1 MYTLSLHREYDLV
14 FEYGMNDYD
23 PDIHADIS
31 SYSYMFMPLSSNE
44 QYVGSAKNGIHVSSL
59 SVDLTEND
67 IAVLGYNCSVV
78 TNDWAIVFER
88 SHYYMYPKMKKAGD
102 YYINI
107 YLHGKRITSSPMLIR
122 IVASTLTLSNYQ
134 IWGKGLLGGEAGERL
149 DVYVRKTDMYGNPLD
164 CSNIGIVFSSSE
176 NITTIDKTRDDMRL
190 FHIAYFCQTLPQS
203 NTTVTLILYDGIK
216 QVYYSLPFDA
226 ISLYANKIDFEKSY
240 LVVDKTLSAGSSF
253 EVSLTPRDFYGNPIS
268 FALLPFLNLTVIN
281 GEGRIVTYSN
291 NLQYKPSP
299 FIDIS
304 PPVLSEVNDHLFYHC
319 TFTVADY
326 YTLLL
331 QQVNH
336 PSSFSIGFNV
346 TASELDPVSS
356 SLALMPDTIHEIIT
370 SMLISDSDQR
380 NAVAHDLHLTN
391 NNQILYTSTAVV
403 ENTEFSLH
411 FSLVDV
417 FGNPVDS
424 LEGVRIILHRN
435 SELTDMSVVS
445 VFQNKDRSFDF
456 FLLLST
462 PGVYSVDVVYNYK
475 PILVNPVTVLIIPE
489 YDPLMSLYNDVTICS
504 EELLLDYHTLCGIFG
519 TRQFVSTSFISQV
532 ITSYSNVIESK
543 SFDRDDYSINFVHT
557 VTILFFIH

>member
-14 FEYGMNDYD
+14 FEYAMNTYD

-31 SYSYMFMPLSSNE
+31 SYSFMFMPLSSNE
-44 QYVGSAKNGIHVSSL
+44 QYVGSAKNGIHVSS
-59 SVDLTEND
+59 SAIDLTEND
-67 IAVLGYNCSVV
+67 IAVLGYNCSVI

-107 YLHGKRITSSPMLIR
+107 YLRGKRITSSPMLIR
-122 IVASTLTLSNYQ
+122 IVASTLTSTNYL
-134 IWGKGLLGGEAGERL
+134 IWGKGLLGGEAGELL
-149 DVYVRKTDMYGNPLD
+149 DVYVRKTDIYGNPLD
-164 CSNIGIVFSSSE
+164 GSNIGAVFSSSE
-176 NITTIDKTRDDMRL
+176 NMTIIDKTIDDTRL
-190 FHIAYFCQTLPQS
+190 FHIAYFRQTLPRS
-203 NTTVTLILYDGIK
+203 NTTLTLILYDDIK
-216 QVYYSLPFDA
+216 QISYSLPFDV
-226 ISLYANKIDFEKSY
+226 ISLYAYKVDFEKSS
-240 LVVDKTLSAGSSF
+240 LMVDETLSAGSSF
-253 EVSLTPRDFYGNPIS
+253 EVSLIPRDFYGNPIN

-281 GEGRIVTYSN
+281 GEGRIVTFSN

-299 FIDIS
+299 FVDVS
-304 PPVLSEVNDHLFYHC
+304 PPVVSEVNDHLLYHC
-319 TFTVADY
+319 AFTVADN

-331 QQVNH
+331 QQVNY
-336 PSSFSIGFNV
+336 PSSISIGFSV
-346 TASELDPVSS
+346 TASELDPFSS

-391 NNQILYTSTAVV
+391 NNQILYTNTAVV

-417 FGNPVDS
+417 FGNPIDS

-456 FLLLST
+456 FLLLTT

-475 PILVNPVTVLIIPE
+475 TILVNPVTVLIIPE
-489 YDPLMSLYNDVTICS
+489 YDPLMSLYNDITICS
-504 EELLLDYHTLCGIFG
+504 EELLLDYHTLCGVFG
-519 TRQFVSTSFISQV
+519 TRQFVSTSFITQI

-543 SFDRDDYSINFVHT
+543 PFDSDDYSIHFVHT
-557 VTILFFIH
+557 VYLLLFIH